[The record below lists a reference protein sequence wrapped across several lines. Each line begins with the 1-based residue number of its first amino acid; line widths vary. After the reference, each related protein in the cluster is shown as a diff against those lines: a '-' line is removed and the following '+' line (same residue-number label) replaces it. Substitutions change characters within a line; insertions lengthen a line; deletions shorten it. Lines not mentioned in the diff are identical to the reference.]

1 MNPECEGQ
9 DNAAVST
16 VPEPRIILHSWS
28 VIQRRRSSGRGAE
41 KEHHSIM
48 ELSKAPAS
56 SGFFSFN
63 LMKSNQNRFIHF
75 P

>member
-1 MNPECEGQ
+1 MNPECAGQ
-9 DNAAVST
+9 DNAAVFT
-16 VPEPRIILHSWS
+16 VPEPRIILHSRS

-56 SGFFSFN
+56 FN